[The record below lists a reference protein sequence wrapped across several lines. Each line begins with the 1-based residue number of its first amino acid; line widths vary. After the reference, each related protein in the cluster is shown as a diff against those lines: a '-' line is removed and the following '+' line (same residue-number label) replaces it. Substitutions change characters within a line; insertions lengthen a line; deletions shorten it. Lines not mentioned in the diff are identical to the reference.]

1 MSDTAPTF
9 EIFIVHS
16 FDDMSL
22 VGKIYEGFKD
32 FPRIQL
38 LIAEWEK
45 RPGELLTDK
54 IEELIRR
61 CHVVIVVWTHY
72 LEKSVLA
79 NQEIGYARALDKRI
93 FPFVVRGI
101 NPKGFLQGME
111 YIDYDPFNI
120 EKDVQNLVET
130 VRMFAQR
137 LGYAV

>member
-1 MSDTAPTF
+1 LSDTRPRF
-9 EIFIVHS
+9 GVFVIHS

-22 VGKIYEGFKD
+22 LGKIYEGFDD

-61 CHVVIVVWTHY
+61 CHVVIVIWTHN

-79 NQEIGYARALDKRI
+79 NQEIGYARALGKRI
-93 FPFVVRGI
+93 FPFVVRGMD
-101 NPKGFLQGME
+101 PGGFLQGME
-111 YIDYDPFNI
+111 YINYDPFDI
-120 EKDVQNLVET
+120 EKDIQNLVET
-130 VRMFAQR
+130 VRVFAQR
-137 LGYAV
+137 LGYFV